1 MNRKA
6 EEKYTMFR
14 TRPHDIKKK
23 RKKEMQEKRK
33 KKKLFYIPHA
43 TLMLVLGIH

>member
-23 RKKEMQEKRK
+23 KKKRNARKKK